1 VTGDAVAAIRA
12 WNRLDQAM
20 AGFNRMLERD
30 YGVTGAQLALLRLVT
45 KWCPVP
51 LADVRARLVMHPAT
65 IGQMLDRLAAR
76 GLVTVTADPVDRRRR
91 VVDLTSAGRRLV
103 EEAPVAG
110 PVRLRQV
117 SSDAARLRRLAD
129 AFDDA
134 VVLFGL
140 EEYEAG

>member
-1 VTGDAVAAIRA
+1 MAAIRA
-12 WNRLDQAM
+12 WNRLDQAI
-20 AGFNRMLERD
+20 AGVNRMLERE

-51 LADVRARLVMHPAT
+51 LADVRARLAMHPAT

-76 GLVTVTADPVDRRRR
+76 GLVTVTADPVDGRRR

-103 EEAPVAG
+103 VAAPVAG
-110 PVRLRQV
+110 PVRLRHV
-117 SSDAARLRRLAD
+117 PLAADRLRRLAD

-140 EEYEAG
+140 EEYETG